1 MKFDPYIAKLYTSA
15 SDYYEVDINI
25 DPTSTMNM
33 VRDKLSAKL
42 GEEGYSTENVLFVLG
57 EINDMSLEKCDVLVL
72 SDNYAVDYC
81 RHSYETL
88 NILLKEPYIVKR
100 LVDEWNSSL
109 ISNNTDYRMELLE
122 LLKPQ

>member
-1 MKFDPYIAKLYTSA
+1 
-15 SDYYEVDINI
+15 DYYEVDINI

-109 ISNNTDYRMELLE
+109 ISNDTDYRMELLE

>member
-33 VRDKLSAKL
+33 VRDELSTKL
-42 GEEGYSTENVLFVLG
+42 GELGHSTENVLFVLG